1 LSVKS
6 YLEQG
11 EAIELELNQKVNIPF
26 RIDDWV
32 TIPLVL
38 GISLFL
44 SLTIVQTSQQS
55 KFNFKGN
62 IRLYIVVL
70 AIICTTY
77 ILLLGNFLKDAV
89 KYKNPHP

>member
-32 TIPLVL
+32 TIP
-38 GISLFL
+38 
-44 SLTIVQTSQQS
+44 
-55 KFNFKGN
+55 
-62 IRLYIVVL
+62 
-70 AIICTTY
+70 
-77 ILLLGNFLKDAV
+77 
-89 KYKNPHP
+89 

>member
-62 IRLYIVVL
+62 IGLYIVVL

-77 ILLLGNFLKDAV
+77 ILLLETF
-89 KYKNPHP
+89 

>member
-32 TIPLVL
+32 TTLL

-62 IRLYIVVL
+62 IDYI
-70 AIICTTY
+70 
-77 ILLLGNFLKDAV
+77 
-89 KYKNPHP
+89 